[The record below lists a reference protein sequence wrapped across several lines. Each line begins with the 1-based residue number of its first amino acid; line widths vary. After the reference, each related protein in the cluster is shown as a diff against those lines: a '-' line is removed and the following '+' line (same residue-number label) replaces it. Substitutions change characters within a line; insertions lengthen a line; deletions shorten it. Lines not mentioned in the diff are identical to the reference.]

1 MTIALPQNIGR
12 TWANYRGTG
21 AVKFRLQIR
30 TEGGVVSAS
39 VGNDGT
45 KLATDA
51 EETAVLSFGQQD
63 TSGHMVTRNFSP
75 WQ

>member
-1 MTIALPQNIGR
+1 MTTVLPQNIGR
-12 TWANYRGTG
+12 TWAKYRGTG

-30 TEGGVVSAS
+30 TEGGVVAES

-51 EETAVLSFGQQD
+51 EETNALSFGQQH
-63 TSGHMVTRNFSP
+63 TSGHMVSRNFSP
-75 WQ
+75 